1 MKKGIKY
8 ILTSLIVMILCTIT
22 LTGCVANNASVFEI
36 TKQNMLNNSQNIT
49 EWENTNNNNQAI
61 NTPVTIEQEISNI
74 TVNNEYSQF
83 STYDNYLAL
92 KENEGYEGTFS
103 DFLNEYVYNSSTIS
117 NPVEACVNSRLMS
130 VVSIIAEFHSLSSS
144 YPYRET
150 NKTTD
155 FSAGSGVIYKLDK
168 ENGDAYIITNYHVI
182 YSGSYYTSDLT
193 KVTCN
198 NVANRII
205 CYLYGTSLNVENIG
219 TADDGYNTYSYGP
232 YAIECE
238 FLGGSANYDI
248 AVLKVCNSEILKTSD
263 ATQISIKNCS
273 DIIVGERAIVIGN
286 PEANGF
292 SATAGIVS
300 VDSEYITMTN
310 VYNVTQ
316 QIRVV
321 RIDAP
326 VNGGNSGGGL
336 FDVNG
341 NLIGIVNAKLVDEEV
356 ENIGYAIPSD
366 IAIEI
371 ADNIIKN
378 CNGIDKLNV
387 QKATLGI
394 TLKTIYT
401 KSVYNTGTLKANIIE
416 TVAIDSITANS
427 LADGI
432 LEKNQIIKQI
442 TIVSKDLDGNAYNKV
457 IPITRLYQ
465 VVDSTLSL
473 CVGDTITFTIE
484 SADGSSTSDITFTIT
499 QDSLTTI
506 D

>member
-1 MKKGIKY
+1 
-8 ILTSLIVMILCTIT
+8 
-22 LTGCVANNASVFEI
+22 
-36 TKQNMLNNSQNIT
+36 
-49 EWENTNNNNQAI
+49 
-61 NTPVTIEQEISNI
+61 
-74 TVNNEYSQF
+74 
-83 STYDNYLAL
+83 
-92 KENEGYEGTFS
+92 
-103 DFLNEYVYNSSTIS
+103 
-117 NPVEACVNSRLMS
+117 
-130 VVSIIAEFHSLSSS
+130 
-144 YPYRET
+144 
-150 NKTTD
+150 
-155 FSAGSGVIYKLDK
+155 
-168 ENGDAYIITNYHVI
+168 
-182 YSGSYYTSDLT
+182 
-193 KVTCN
+193 
-198 NVANRII
+198 
-205 CYLYGTSLNVENIG
+205 
-219 TADDGYNTYSYGP
+219 
-232 YAIECE
+232 
-238 FLGGSANYDI
+238 
-248 AVLKVCNSEILKTSD
+248 
-263 ATQISIKNCS
+263 
-273 DIIVGERAIVIGN
+273 
-286 PEANGF
+286 
-292 SATAGIVS
+292 
-300 VDSEYITMTN
+300 MTN

-366 IAIEI
+366 IAIGI

-378 CNGIDKLNV
+378 CNGTDKLNV

-401 KSVYNTGTLKANIIE
+401 KSVYDTGTLKANIIE

-499 QDSLTTI
+499 QDSLTII